1 MNEVIT
7 RLNEIEEKAQAI
19 LSDTKDRKEE
29 MLRQLELDKKE
40 LAGRYQTLERQKAA
54 ALRERLAAE
63 TDERLSGVKRE
74 YEEAA
79 RQMEE
84 EFERKKEALAEEVFQ
99 RIIKD

>member
-29 MLRQLELDKKE
+29 MLRQLEFDKKE

-54 ALRERLAAE
+54 ALRERLAVEA
-63 TDERLSGVKRE
+63 DERLSGVKKE
-74 YEEAA
+74 YEEAT
-79 RQMEE
+79 RQMEA